1 MHQLLH
7 ILHNNLVGCIEF
19 AGQFVNDDLDRG
31 DAIAAFQNLEHDL
44 IGQEQPLGWQNRPP
58 LYFLSNLSFMCG
70 RNRGAETSS
79 TSITSFIRF
88 PPARRLLAG

>member
-1 MHQLLH
+1 MHHLLH

-44 IGQEQPLGWQNRPP
+44 IGQEQPLGWQI
-58 LYFLSNLSFMCG
+58 
-70 RNRGAETSS
+70 SS
-79 TSITSFIRF
+79 TASFFIELELHVR
-88 PPARRLLAG
+88 PKPRC